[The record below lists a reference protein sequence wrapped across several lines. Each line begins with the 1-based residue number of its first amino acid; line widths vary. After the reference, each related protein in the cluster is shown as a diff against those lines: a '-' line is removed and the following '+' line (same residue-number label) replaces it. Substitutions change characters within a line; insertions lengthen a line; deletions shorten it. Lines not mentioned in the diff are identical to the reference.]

1 MTIEE
6 AIKEL
11 EEKYGEDFNWA
22 IISDSKIFFVNELK
36 SELSNDDVVKNVD
49 VIALARSYSNDDVLF
64 LIENKD
70 KKVYRIYHLTYSKCN
85 AKGFP
90 RYIKFEDINSIR
102 EYLEKEFILDF
113 IEI

>member
-11 EEKYGEDFNWA
+11 EENYGEEFNWA

-36 SELSNDDVVKNVD
+36 SELSNDDVVKNAD

-90 RYIKFEDINSIR
+90 RYTEFEDINSIR
-102 EYLEKEFILDF
+102 EYLEKEFISDF

>member
-36 SELSNDDVVKNVD
+36 SELSNDDVVKNAD

-90 RYIKFEDINSIR
+90 RYTEFEDINSIR
-102 EYLEKEFILDF
+102 EYLEKEFISDF
-113 IEI
+113 IDI

>member
-11 EEKYGEDFNWA
+11 EEKYGEDFNWG
-22 IISDSKIFFVNELK
+22 IISDSKNYFVNELT
-36 SELSNDDVVKNVD
+36 SELSNDDVVKNAE

-64 LIENKD
+64 LIENNA

-85 AKGFP
+85 AEGFP
-90 RYIKFEDINSIR
+90 RYTEFEDINSIR
-102 EYLEKEFILDF
+102 EYLEKEFISDF

>member
-36 SELSNDDVVKNVD
+36 SELSNDDVVKNAD

-90 RYIKFEDINSIR
+90 RYTEFEDINSIR
-102 EYLEKEFILDF
+102 EYLEKEFISDF